1 MPARGT
7 PRRVGTTRARLA
19 ERPPAAGDEAR
30 GQMLEIQR
38 ARLRAGAINA
48 IDELG
53 YGRATV
59 AEITAR
65 ARVSRRTF
73 YDLFANREACLAAIL
88 DDVAAVVEAE
98 LAAADLHGLPWRER
112 VRKGLWTILAFL
124 DREPVLARVCVVQ
137 ALLADQT
144 LLGRRDELLVR
155 LAAVVDEGRLEG
167 SQDAHW
173 SSLTA
178 EGLVGA
184 AFAIV
189 YARIL
194 HGGGEPLTGLT
205 SELTGMI
212 VLPYLGPAAARREQ
226 RRPAPSSASAGSRV
240 RSGGPQSAR
249 DPLGDVSLRITY
261 RTARVLDA
269 LAQLGGSGADP
280 SNRQIADH
288 AGIHDP
294 GQISKLLCRLERLG
308 LLANT
313 SGGAHTKGEPNAWV
327 LTAKGQRLAQSVS
340 QHVSQHTPHKR
351 RAA

>member
-7 PRRVGTTRARLA
+7 SRRVGTTRARLT
-19 ERPPAAGDEAR
+19 EGPPAAGEETR

-38 ARLRAGAINA
+38 ARLLAGAIGA

-53 YGRATV
+53 YGRATI

-65 ARVSRRTF
+65 TRISRRTF
-73 YDLFANREACLAAIL
+73 YDLFANREACLTAIL
-88 DDVAAVVEAE
+88 DDVTAMVEAE
-98 LAAADLHGLPWRER
+98 LAAADLQGLPWRER

-144 LLGRRDELLVR
+144 LLSRRGELLAR

-167 SQDAHW
+167 SRDAHW

-184 AFAIV
+184 VFAIV
-189 YARIL
+189 HTRIA

-212 VLPYLGPAAARREQ
+212 VLPYLGAAAARREQ
-226 RRPAPSSASAGSRV
+226 RRPAQSSVSAGSRA
-240 RSGGPQSAR
+240 RPGGPRRAR
-249 DPLGDVSLRITY
+249 DPFEEVPLRITY

-269 LAQLGGSGADP
+269 LAQLGGGGVDP

-308 LLANT
+308 LLANAG
-313 SGGAHTKGEPNAWV
+313 GGARAKGEPNAWR
-327 LTAKGQRLAQSVS
+327 LTAKGERVAQSVA
-340 QHVSQHTPHKR
+340 PR
-351 RAA
+351 RRSEAA

>member
-7 PRRVGTTRARLA
+7 RRVGTTRARLT
-19 ERPPAAGDEAR
+19 ERPPAAGDDAR

-38 ARLRAGAINA
+38 ARLLAGAIGA

-112 VRKGLWTILAFL
+112 VRKGVWTILAFL

-137 ALLADQT
+137 SLLADQV
-144 LLGRRDELLVR
+144 LLGRRDELLMR

-194 HGGGEPLTGLT
+194 HGGGEPLTDLT

-212 VLPYLGPAAARREQ
+212 VLPYLGAAAARREQ

-240 RSGGPQSAR
+240 RSGEQGQFGEVP
-249 DPLGDVSLRITY
+249 LRITY
-261 RTARVLDA
+261 RTARVLEA
-269 LAQLGGSGADP
+269 LMQLGGSGGDP
-280 SNRQIADH
+280 SNRQIADR

-294 GQISKLLCRLERLG
+294 GQISKLLGRLERLG
-308 LLANT
+308 LLVNT
-313 SGGAHTKGEPNAWV
+313 GGGTRTKGEPNAWR
-327 LTAKGQRLAQSVS
+327 LTAKGERVVQSLG
-340 QHVSQHTPHKR
+340 PR
-351 RAA
+351 RRSEAA